1 MTGKKSAPGGVAK
14 KGAARKPTAQ
24 AARPRSV
31 TLVRKPSSA
40 RGDVE
45 IRPLAASDEK
55 ALLAFARSL
64 PVHDLLFLPRDI
76 SEPKVVKAW
85 IRESAGGGM
94 MSLVAARDGEI
105 VGCGAI
111 ASDPLSWSAHVGE
124 LRVLIGAQARGRGV
138 GRKLTQRLFALALEA
153 GLQRIVAQM
162 TVDQTAAIS
171 VFEGLGFRAE
181 AMLKGHVRDRAGK
194 RHDIV
199 ILGHE
204 VADVL
209 ARLEALGVV
218 DATRA

>member
-1 MTGKKSAPGGVAK
+1 MTKTKSAVAKAPTGKT
-14 KGAARKPTAQ
+14 AARTTPEKKTPAKR
-24 AARPRSV
+24 AA
-31 TLVRKPSSA
+31 K
-40 RGDVE
+40 GDVQ

-55 ALLAFARSL
+55 ALLAFARSQK
-64 PVHDLLFLPRDI
+64 PHDLLFLPRDI
-76 SEPKVVKAW
+76 SNPKVLKAW
-85 IRESAGGGM
+85 IAESEGGGM
-94 MSLVAARDGEI
+94 MSLVAVAGDEI

-111 ASDPLSWSAHVGE
+111 ASDPLSWSPHVGE
-124 LRVLIGAQARGRGV
+124 LRVLIGAAARGAGV

-162 TVDQTAAIS
+162 TVDQNAAIA

-181 AMLKGHVRDRAGK
+181 ALLRGHVKDRAGK

-209 ARLEALGVV
+209 ARLEAYGVV
-218 DATRA
+218 EATSG

>member
-1 MTGKKSAPGGVAK
+1 MTKTKSAPKAAK
-14 KGAARKPTAQ
+14 APAKKPPTKRAPAKGAASDR
-24 AARPRSV
+24 
-31 TLVRKPSSA
+31 
-40 RGDVE
+40 VE
-45 IRPLAASDEK
+45 IRPLKASDEK

-64 PVHDLLFLPRDI
+64 PPHDLLFLPRDI
-76 SEPKVVKAW
+76 SEAKVLKAW
-85 IRESAGGGM
+85 IRESEGGGM
-94 MSLVAARDGEI
+94 MSLVAASGDSI

-111 ASDPLSWSAHVGE
+111 AHDPLSWSPHVGE
-124 LRVLIGAQARGRGV
+124 LRVLLGASARGKGV
-138 GRKLTQRLFALALEA
+138 GRKLTQRLFALAVEA

-181 AMLKGHVRDRAGK
+181 AMLRGQVKDRSGK

-209 ARLEALGVV
+209 ARLEAFGVV
-218 DATRA
+218 DATAR